1 MLPANLHLE
10 SCMASCPK
18 VLLSQA
24 EIFKLDSD
32 HVTLLLKMPPKWLT
46 LKISSQPTRT
56 FRFGPCWSPYASLCL
71 FCHPHPLLYH
81 LHHVTPAPGSSWP
94 QRRGLSW
101 MFSLVLH
108 SGVSPSVVTS
118 LFSNKA
124 LLPWYFG
131 TQYPVF
137 FFFKALITGFPV
149 SLVVKNPLA
158 NAGATGDGVSIPESG
173 RSPGGWNDNPL
184 QYSCWDTPM
193 DRGAS

>member
-1 MLPANLHLE
+1 MLGHSEQWSEKQFDSWCGDGCIALPWQDHPYWE
-10 SCMASCPK
+10 H
-18 VLLSQA
+18 A
-24 EIFKLDSD
+24 EAGCF
-32 HVTLLLKMPPKWLT
+32 
-46 LKISSQPTRT
+46 
-56 FRFGPCWSPYASLCL
+56 
-71 FCHPHPLLYH
+71 
-81 LHHVTPAPGSSWP
+81 
-94 QRRGLSW
+94 
-101 MFSLVLH
+101 LVFPSIQFLH

-173 RSPGGWNDNPL
+173 RSPGEGNGNPL
-184 QYSCWDTPM
+184 HLLENSHGQRNLAGHSPWGHKELDMTEHTHHTHI
-193 DRGAS
+193 